1 MTRNRTL
8 LWLLVPGSLSAQPI
22 ITTDNMPILGD
33 VVPIGICSDPI
44 DTVALNASAGA
55 MMTWDFSG
63 LTEQTEEQFLF
74 VDPVGSLWENDFPT
88 SSLCG
93 ISWDGSHA
101 YYTTTS
107 GMLEQDGLCTIVP
120 GPPPEDTAKV
130 LLTTDSESLMSL
142 PLAFG
147 DTHSD
152 VFSGTFEAG
161 GFIGAVDGTIDLVA
175 DGHGTLVLPNGT
187 FSNVLRYRFDRVQ
200 NNTVLGT
207 TTSTSKV
214 QWGWVSED
222 HRYWLLLMEVD
233 FNGFNP
239 IELVWYSKVP
249 PLVSGTGLADRSME
263 TLTVWPN
270 PVPAGGSLRLAGT
283 GVPDRARL
291 LLADATGRV
300 VRTWSGPGTQFSL
313 EGLVAGNYMLTVLDA
328 RGTRR
333 STSRIVVQ

>member
-8 LWLLVPGSLSAQPI
+8 LWLLVPGGLSAQPI

-214 QWGWVSED
+214 QWGWCLAPPPP
-222 HRYWLLLMEVD
+222 RPRC
-233 FNGFNP
+233 NGGGSP
-239 IELVWYSKVP
+239 RTT
-249 PLVSGTGLADRSME
+249 GTGCCSWRWTSMASTPSSWCGTAKCRRSSPE
-263 TLTVWPN
+263 QGW
-270 PVPAGGSLRLAGT
+270 R
-283 GVPDRARL
+283 
-291 LLADATGRV
+291 TGRWK
-300 VRTWSGPGTQFSL
+300 R
-313 EGLVAGNYMLTVLDA
+313 
-328 RGTRR
+328 
-333 STSRIVVQ
+333 